1 MSATRSRAV
10 IDLVAYCIKQLRV
23 KQTVERDLHD
33 VKRRD
38 GTLVR
43 RTSSARCDRG
53 FSEMKGFK
61 LILIRPPKAILAYF
75 LPRPNFVNPSPG

>member
-1 MSATRSRAV
+1 VSATRSRAV

-61 LILIRPPKAILAYF
+61 LILIRPPQG
-75 LPRPNFVNPSPG
+75 NFSLLSPTTNPSPG

>member
-23 KQTVERDLHD
+23 KQTVERDFHD

-61 LILIRPPKAILAYF
+61 LILIRPPQAIFSL
-75 LPRPNFVNPSPG
+75 LSPTTNFVNPSPG